1 MSSLFLTEMSF
12 NRMSV
17 GADIGWT
24 VVFSIMII
32 NAIIGNIVVFWIVLC
47 KIFQTKYSNNYRE
60 VSAA

>member
-1 MSSLFLTEMSF
+1 
-12 NRMSV
+12 MSV

-47 KIFQTKYSNNYRE
+47 KNLKTKITTFLKK
-60 VSAA
+60 